1 MPLEQYLPLQVLAFL
16 IVFTRIAAAVMILP
30 GVGEAFVPMR
40 VRLLFAMLL
49 TLVVSPLISSHLP
62 PEPRTLVDLFRLVFL
77 EIVVGVYL
85 GMVARIM
92 LLTLDTAGR
101 IISLTIGMAN
111 AEVFNPSISSQA
123 SLPGLLL
130 TTMGVML
137 LFATNMHHLFILAI
151 VDSYKVF
158 PAGAIFEWGDS
169 AFVIARLIA
178 DSFRLALQL
187 TAPFIVISLIFFMG
201 LGMLARLM
209 PQLQI
214 FFVGL
219 PVQLAGGLLIFSI
232 IISGLFSIFLDYYAK
247 NLNQF
252 LTIN

>member
-77 EIVVGVYL
+77 EIIVGVYL

-137 LFATNMHHLFILAI
+137 LFATNLHHLYI
-151 VDSYKVF
+151 
-158 PAGAIFEWGDS
+158 
-169 AFVIARLIA
+169 
-178 DSFRLALQL
+178 
-187 TAPFIVISLIFFMG
+187 
-201 LGMLARLM
+201 
-209 PQLQI
+209 
-214 FFVGL
+214 
-219 PVQLAGGLLIFSI
+219 
-232 IISGLFSIFLDYYAK
+232 
-247 NLNQF
+247 
-252 LTIN
+252 

>member
-1 MPLEQYLPLQVLAFL
+1 MALEQFLPLQVLAFL
-16 IVFTRIAAAVMILP
+16 IVFTRVAAAVMILP
-30 GVGEAFVPMR
+30 GIGEAFVPIR
-40 VRLLFAMLL
+40 VRLLFALLL
-49 TLVVSPLISSHLP
+49 TVVVSPLISPSLP
-62 PEPRTLVDLFRLVFL
+62 PEPKTLAALFKLLFF

-92 LLTLDTAGR
+92 LLTLDTVGR
-101 IISLTIGMAN
+101 IIGLTIGMAN

-130 TTMGVML
+130 TTMGVMI

-158 PAGAIFEWGDS
+158 SAGAIFDWGDG
-169 AFVIARLIA
+169 ALVIARLIA
-178 DSFRLALQL
+178 DSFRLALQM

-219 PVQLAGGLLIFSI
+219 PVQLAGGLLIFSM
-232 IISGLFSIFLDYYAK
+232 IISGLFSIFIEYYAN
-247 NLNQF
+247 NLNQY
-252 LTIN
+252 LTSN

>member
-1 MPLEQYLPLQVLAFL
+1 MALEQFLPLQVLGFL
-16 IVFTRIAAAVMILP
+16 IIFTRVAAAVMILP
-30 GVGEAFVPMR
+30 GIGEAFVPMR
-40 VRLLFAMLL
+40 VRLLFALLL
-49 TLVVSPLISSHLP
+49 TVVVSPLIFSSLP
-62 PEPRTLVDLFRLVFL
+62 PEPKTLAALFKLLFL
-77 EIVVGVYL
+77 EIVVGIYL

-92 LLTLDTAGR
+92 LLTLDTVGR
-101 IISLTIGMAN
+101 IIGLTIGMAN

-130 TTMGVML
+130 TTMGVMI

-158 PAGAIFEWGDS
+158 PAGSIFEWGDS
-169 AFVIARLIA
+169 ALVIARLIA
-178 DSFRLALQL
+178 DSFRLALQM

-219 PVQLAGGLLIFSI
+219 PVQLAGGLLIFSMV
-232 IISGLFSIFLDYYAK
+232 ISGLFSIFIEYYAN
-247 NLNQF
+247 NLNQY
-252 LTIN
+252 LTSN

>member
-16 IVFTRIAAAVMILP
+16 VVFTRIAAAVMILP

-101 IISLTIGMAN
+101 IIGLTIGMAN

-123 SLPGLLL
+123 SLRGLLL

>member
-1 MPLEQYLPLQVLAFL
+1 MPLEQYLPLQVFAFL

-111 AEVFNPSISSQA
+111 AEVFNPSIC
-123 SLPGLLL
+123 LLY
-130 TTMGVML
+130 TSD
-137 LFATNMHHLFILAI
+137 A
-151 VDSYKVF
+151 
-158 PAGAIFEWGDS
+158 
-169 AFVIARLIA
+169 A
-178 DSFRLALQL
+178 DE
-187 TAPFIVISLIFFMG
+187 
-201 LGMLARLM
+201 
-209 PQLQI
+209 
-214 FFVGL
+214 
-219 PVQLAGGLLIFSI
+219 
-232 IISGLFSIFLDYYAK
+232 
-247 NLNQF
+247 
-252 LTIN
+252 

>member
-1 MPLEQYLPLQVLAFL
+1 M
-16 IVFTRIAAAVMILP
+16 
-30 GVGEAFVPMR
+30 
-40 VRLLFAMLL
+40 
-49 TLVVSPLISSHLP
+49 
-62 PEPRTLVDLFRLVFL
+62 
-77 EIVVGVYL
+77 
-85 GMVARIM
+85 
-92 LLTLDTAGR
+92 
-101 IISLTIGMAN
+101 
-111 AEVFNPSISSQA
+111 
-123 SLPGLLL
+123 
-130 TTMGVML
+130 
-137 LFATNMHHLFILAI
+137 
-151 VDSYKVF
+151 
-158 PAGAIFEWGDS
+158 GDS

>member
-92 LLTLDTAGR
+92 LLTLDTVGR
-101 IISLTIGMAN
+101 IIGLTIGMAN

-123 SLPGLLL
+123 SLPG
-130 TTMGVML
+130 
-137 LFATNMHHLFILAI
+137 
-151 VDSYKVF
+151 
-158 PAGAIFEWGDS
+158 
-169 AFVIARLIA
+169 
-178 DSFRLALQL
+178 
-187 TAPFIVISLIFFMG
+187 
-201 LGMLARLM
+201 
-209 PQLQI
+209 
-214 FFVGL
+214 
-219 PVQLAGGLLIFSI
+219 
-232 IISGLFSIFLDYYAK
+232 
-247 NLNQF
+247 
-252 LTIN
+252 

>member
-1 MPLEQYLPLQVLAFL
+1 MALEQFLPLQVLSLL
-16 IVFTRIAAAVMILP
+16 IVFTRVAAAVMVLP
-30 GVGEAFVPMR
+30 GIGEAFVPMR
-40 VRLLFAMLL
+40 VRLLFALLL
-49 TLVVSPLISSHLP
+49 TVVVSPLISSSLP
-62 PEPRTLVDLFRLVFL
+62 PEPKTLAALFKLLFF

-92 LLTLDTAGR
+92 LITLDTVGR
-101 IISLTIGMAN
+101 IIGLTIGMAN

-130 TTMGVML
+130 TTMGVMI

-158 PAGAIFEWGDS
+158 PVGSIFAWGDS
-169 AFVIARLIA
+169 ALVIARLIA
-178 DSFRLALQL
+178 DSFRLALQM

-219 PVQLAGGLLIFSI
+219 PVQLAGGLLIFSM
-232 IISGLFSIFLDYYAK
+232 IISGLFSIFIEYYAN
-247 NLNQF
+247 NLNQY
-252 LTIN
+252 LTSN

>member
-101 IISLTIGMAN
+101 IIGLTIGMAN

-158 PAGAIFEWGDS
+158 PAGAICEWGDS
-169 AFVIARLIA
+169 AFVIARLIS